1 MDGEMDRDVTI
12 ETDVRTK
19 IVQSQVPSNMV
30 TQKTILPILTSR
42 QKKLHPFFYTLT
54 FFYYMSY

>member
-12 ETDVRTK
+12 ETDVHTK

-42 QKKLHPFFYTLT
+42 
-54 FFYYMSY
+54 